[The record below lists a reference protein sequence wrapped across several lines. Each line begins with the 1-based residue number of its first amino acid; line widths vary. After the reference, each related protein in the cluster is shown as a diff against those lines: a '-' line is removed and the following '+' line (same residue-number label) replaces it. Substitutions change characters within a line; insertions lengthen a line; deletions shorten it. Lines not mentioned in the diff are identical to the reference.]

1 MNKQELLKDYKK
13 QEDKMCLSQVLDKI
27 EFSKTREKIEKTEFL
42 DMYQISLVQNFLRK
56 HKIENYQLYG
66 GYEDSERKILIIY
79 PEKYN
84 EEMLQKNYNKMLKI
98 IRINLPEEDHGKYA
112 HRNYLGGIVKLGL
125 KREKVGD
132 ILVQNDGADI
142 IVVEEFADILKN
154 ELQSLTRFEK
164 SEITIEEINNLRKKE
179 VNMELVKIIVPS
191 LRLDNIVSDLAKTS
205 RSKAAQI
212 IEQERVFV
220 NGQNE
225 TKLSK
230 QIKLGDIITIRGKG
244 RFVVKE
250 FTGTTRSGR
259 TVVAIEK
266 YV

>member
-1 MNKQELLKDYKK
+1 MNKQELLKDYRK
-13 QEDKMCLSQVLDKI
+13 QEDKICLSQVLDKI
-27 EFSKTREKIEKTEFL
+27 EFSKTRDKIEHTDFL
-42 DMYQISLVQNFLRK
+42 DMYQISLVENFLRK
-56 HKIENYQLYG
+56 IKFENYKLYG
-66 GYEDSERKILIIY
+66 GYEESERKILIIY

-84 EEMLQKNYNKMLKI
+84 ESMLEKNYSKMLKVV
-98 IRINLPEEDHGKYA
+98 RVNLPEEEKGKYT

-132 ILVQNDGADI
+132 ILVSDDGADI
-142 IVVEEFADILKN
+142 VVVEDFAEILKQ
-154 ELQSLTRFEK
+154 ELPNLTRFEK
-164 SEITIEEINNLRKKE
+164 SEITIEEIKNIRKKE
-179 VNMELVKIIVPS
+179 IKLEEIKIIVPS

-205 RSKAAQI
+205 RNKAAQI
-212 IEQERVFV
+212 INQERVFV

-230 QIKLGDIITIRGKG
+230 QIKLQDIITIRGKG

-250 FTGTTRSGR
+250 FAGTTRSGR
-259 TVVAIEK
+259 TIVVIEK

>member
-13 QEDKMCLSQVLDKI
+13 QEDKICLAQVLDKI
-27 EFSKTREKIEKTEFL
+27 EISKKTNKIQYTDFL

-56 HKIENYQLYG
+56 IQITNCKLYV
-66 GYEDSERKILIIY
+66 GYEEAERKIVIIY
-79 PEKYN
+79 PENYT
-84 EEMLQKNYNKMLKI
+84 ESMIEKNYNKMLKI
-98 IRINLPEEDHGKYA
+98 VRIQLPEEEKGKYT

-132 ILVQNDGADI
+132 IIVSTQGADI
-142 IVVEEFADILKN
+142 VVVEEFSNILK
-154 ELQSLTRFEK
+154 EQLPSLTRFENSK
-164 SEITIEEINNLRKKE
+164 IEIVEIEKLKKKE
-179 VNMELVKIIVPS
+179 VKVEEIKIIVPS
-191 LRLDNIVSDLAKTS
+191 LRLDNIVSDLARTS

-212 IEQERVFV
+212 MNQERVFI

-230 QIKLGDIITIRGKG
+230 QVKLNDVITIRGKG
-244 RFVVKE
+244 RFVIKKFE
-250 FTGTTRSGR
+250 GKTRSGR
-259 TVVAIEK
+259 TVVVIEK